1 MRQYIEPFIVA
12 PIATQHIE
20 DEITSYYDQ
29 EGNLLAEAYFN
40 EGEFYSAVFYGT
52 NEQSPIIKE
61 QAEKIASKCKR
72 YFSRSS

>member
-29 EGNLLAEAYFN
+29 EGNLLAEAYF
-40 EGEFYSAVFYGT
+40 
-52 NEQSPIIKE
+52 K
-61 QAEKIASKCKR
+61 
-72 YFSRSS
+72 